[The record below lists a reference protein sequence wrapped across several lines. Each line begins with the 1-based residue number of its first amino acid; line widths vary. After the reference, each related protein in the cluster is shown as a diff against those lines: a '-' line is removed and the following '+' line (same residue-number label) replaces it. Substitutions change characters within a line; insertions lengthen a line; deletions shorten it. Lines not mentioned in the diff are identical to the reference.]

1 VSTSPF
7 GNAGGPQRPEESP
20 VDFAIMR
27 FQAAMFK
34 ASNVLLHVRA
44 RPEFQYLSPDNID
57 LLDGM
62 FQLAAVKIDEC
73 RITLQLL
80 RQELERVDNLQPV
93 SKLHELLDE
102 LVAEERK
109 SEGH

>member
-1 VSTSPF
+1 
-7 GNAGGPQRPEESP
+7 
-20 VDFAIMR
+20 
-27 FQAAMFK
+27 MFK

-44 RPEFQYLSPDNID
+44 RPEFQHLTPDTID

-62 FQLAAVKIDEC
+62 FQLAAIKIDDC

-80 RQELERVDNLQPV
+80 RQELERVENLQPV
-93 SKLHELLDE
+93 DNLHELLDE
-102 LVAEERK
+102 LVAEEGK